1 MEKIANIKVLI
12 ATGLYSPEIG
22 GPATYTKMLEEK
34 LCDHGVDLT
43 ILPFGTVRHFPKV
56 VRHAVFM
63 WKVWQLSRSNDV
75 IYALDSISVGVPAWL
90 VSVVTGKPFLV
101 RLGGDYAWE
110 QGQQRFGLEMT
121 LDEYTRSPKKAAFFV
136 RALAFIQSFIVKRA
150 KIVIAPSEYLKSI
163 ITTWGVDPLKI
174 RVIYSALFP
183 LEVNVPK
190 AVIREQLEYKGTVIT
205 TVGRLV
211 PWKGFRE
218 LIDVVAG
225 LREEMP
231 GISLVIIG
239 DGPLHAELQNKI
251 TQLKLQNHV
260 RLVGRLG
267 KDALGAAI
275 KGSDLFVLN
284 TAYEGLSHQLLEV
297 MDLGVPI
304 ITTNIGGN
312 PELITDGISGVL
324 VEVGDSEGLSSAIKQ
339 VVANESTQVRLTQNA
354 RLRIQDF
361 SQDAVVAKLAELLHS
376 EMMPLLKK

>member
-1 MEKIANIKVLI
+1 MEKITNIKVLI

-34 LCDHGVDLT
+34 LCAHGVDLA
-43 ILPFGTVRHFPKV
+43 ILPFGTVRHLPKL

-63 WKVWQLSRSNDV
+63 WKLWRLAGDTDV
-75 IYALDSISVGVPAWL
+75 IFALDSISVGVPAWV
-90 VSVVTGKPFLV
+90 VSVIARKPFLV

-110 QGQQRFGLEMT
+110 QGQQRFGLEET
-121 LDEYTRSPKKAAFFV
+121 LDEYTKSPKAAPFLV
-136 RALAFIQSFIVKRA
+136 RVFAFIQSFIVKRA
-150 KIVIAPSEYLKSI
+150 SIVIAPSEYLKGI
-163 ITTWGVDPLKI
+163 ISMWGVNPSKI

-183 LEVNVPK
+183 LEVNAPK
-190 AVIREQLEYKGTVIT
+190 AIIREQLEYHGTVIT

-211 PWKGFRE
+211 PWKGFGE

-225 LREEMP
+225 LKDEIP
-231 GISLVIIG
+231 DISLVIIG

-251 TQLKLQNHV
+251 TELKLEDTV

-284 TAYEGLSHQLLEV
+284 TSYEGLSHQLLEV

-324 VEVGDSEGLSSAIKQ
+324 VEVEDSEGLSSAIKQ

-354 RLRIQDF
+354 RIRIQDF
-361 SQDAVVAKLAELLHS
+361 SQDAVVSKLAELLHS
-376 EMMPLLKK
+376 EIDANKK

>member
-1 MEKIANIKVLI
+1 MEKITNIKVLI

-34 LCDHGVDLT
+34 LCAHGVDLT
-43 ILPFGTVRHFPKV
+43 ILPFGTVRHLPKV

-63 WKVWQLSRSNDV
+63 WRAWKLSRNMDV
-75 IYALDSISVGVPAWL
+75 IYALDPVSVGVPSWIVSL
-90 VSVVTGKPFLV
+90 VARKPFLV

-110 QGQQRFGLEMT
+110 QGQQRFGLDAT
-121 LDEYTRSPKKAAFFV
+121 LDEYTKSPKTAPFLV
-136 RALAFIQSFIVKRA
+136 RVLAFVQSFIVKRA
-150 KIVIAPSEYLKSI
+150 SLVIAPSEYLKGI
-163 ITTWGVDPLKI
+163 IATWGVDPSKI

-211 PWKGFRE
+211 PWKGFSE
-218 LIDVVAG
+218 LIDVVAQ
-225 LREEMP
+225 LKDEMP
-231 GISLVIIG
+231 DISLVIIG
-239 DGPLHAELQNKI
+239 DGPLDAELKNKVA
-251 TQLKLQNHV
+251 QLQLEDRV

-284 TAYEGLSHQLLEV
+284 TSYEGLSHQLLEV

-304 ITTNIGGN
+304 VTTNVGGN

-324 VEVGDSEGLSSAIKQ
+324 VEVGDSEGLASAIKQ
-339 VVANESTQVRLTQNA
+339 VAANESTQLRLTQNA
-354 RLRIQDF
+354 RIRIQDF
-361 SQDAVVAKLAELLHS
+361 SQDAVVAKLAELLHT
-376 EMMPLLKK
+376 EIVVHKK

>member
-1 MEKIANIKVLI
+1 MEKITNIRVLI

-34 LCDHGVDLT
+34 LCAHGVDLT
-43 ILPFGTVRHFPKV
+43 ILPFGTVRHLPKV

-63 WKVWQLSRSNDV
+63 WKAWRLSRNLDV
-75 IYALDSISVGVPAWL
+75 IYALDPVSVGVPSWIVSL
-90 VSVVTGKPFLV
+90 VARKPFLV

-110 QGQQRFGLEMT
+110 QGQQRFGLDAT
-121 LDEYTRSPKKAAFFV
+121 LDEYTKSPKTAPFLV
-136 RALAFIQSFIVKRA
+136 RVLAFIQSFIVKRA
-150 KIVIAPSEYLKSI
+150 SLVIAPSEYLKGI
-163 ITTWGVDPLKI
+163 IATWGVDPSKI

-211 PWKGFRE
+211 PWKGFSE
-218 LIDVVAG
+218 LIDVVAQ
-225 LREEMP
+225 LKDEMSD
-231 GISLVIIG
+231 ISLVIIG
-239 DGPLHAELQNKI
+239 DGPLDAELKNKVA
-251 TQLKLQNHV
+251 QLQLEDRV

-284 TAYEGLSHQLLEV
+284 TSYEGLSHQLLEV

-304 ITTNIGGN
+304 VTTNVGGN

-324 VEVGDSEGLSSAIKQ
+324 VEVGDSEGLASAIKQ
-339 VVANESTQVRLTQNA
+339 VAANESTQLRLTQNA
-354 RLRIQDF
+354 RIRIQDF
-361 SQDAVVAKLAELLHS
+361 SQDAVVAKLAELLHT
-376 EMMPLLKK
+376 EIVVHKK